1 MRIAVFHNL
10 PSGGAKRAMA
20 EMIRQLTAAGDTID
34 VFAPSTADETFFPS
48 SQVASSVTIVDAPTS
63 TASNRRLRLP
73 RFGQGLRDAAAV
85 QRSIA
90 DMIDA
95 AGYDV
100 AFVHHC
106 RFVQSPWVLAYL
118 QTPSVYFCQEPY
130 RIVYEA
136 RLRPDSRV
144 TRARLWM
151 PSIGIARIDR
161 ANIARADRILANS
174 DFSRESIL
182 RAYGIDSSAVPL
194 GVDASVFSPGRPDEK
209 DGYVLAVGAISR
221 FKGHRLVIEAVAK
234 IPESRRPPILI
245 IGDRTAGG
253 EVELLRAMAARGGV
267 AMEIRTL
274 VSDDELVA
282 AYRGASMVACA
293 AELEPFGLT
302 ALEAAAAGVPVVAV
316 REGGYRETVLDGVT
330 GLLVPDRRP
339 ESMASAFE
347 ELAGDAGLR
356 ARLGAAAVER
366 ARGEWSWERT
376 GAMARQHLAAA
387 ARSA

>member
-1 MRIAVFHNL
+1 
-10 PSGGAKRAMA
+10 MA
-20 EMIRQLTAAGDTID
+20 EMIRQLTAAGDTVD

-48 SQVASSVTIVDAPTS
+48 SRVASSVTIVDAPTS
-63 TASNRRLRLP
+63 TVSDRGLRLP

-90 DMIDA
+90 ATIDA

-106 RFVQSPWVLAYL
+106 RFVQSPWVLADL
-118 QTPSVYFCQEPY
+118 RTPSVYFCQEPY

-151 PSIGIARIDR
+151 PSIGVARIDR
-161 ANIARADRILANS
+161 ANIARADRVLANS

-182 RAYGIDSSAVPL
+182 RAYGIDSTAVHL
-194 GVDASVFSPGRPDEK
+194 GVDASVFSPGRPEEK
-209 DGYVLAVGAISR
+209 DRYVLAVGAISR
-221 FKGHRLVIEAVAK
+221 FKGHRLVIEALAH
-234 IPESRRPPILI
+234 IPDGRRPPMLI

-253 EVELLRAMAARGGV
+253 EVELLRAMATRGGV

-274 VSDDELVA
+274 VSDEELVA
-282 AYRGASMVACA
+282 AYRGASIVACA

-302 ALEAAAAGVPVVAV
+302 ALEAAAAAVPVVAV
-316 REGGYRETVLDGVT
+316 REGGYRETVVDGVT
-330 GLLVPDRRP
+330 GVLVPDRRVD
-339 ESMASAFE
+339 SMATAID
-347 ELAGDAGLR
+347 ELLADPRLRGRLGDAGM
-356 ARLGAAAVER
+356 ER

-387 ARSA
+387 SRSA

>member
-20 EMIRQLTAAGDTID
+20 EMIRQLAAAGDTVD

-63 TASNRRLRLP
+63 TVSDRRLRLP

-90 DMIDA
+90 ATIDA

-118 QTPSVYFCQEPY
+118 LTPSVYFCQEPY

-136 RLRPDSRV
+136 GLRPASRV

-161 ANIARADRILANS
+161 TNIARADRVLANS

-182 RAYGIDSSAVPL
+182 RAYGIDSTAVHL
-194 GVDASVFSPGRPDEK
+194 GVDASVFSMGRPEEK
-209 DGYVLAVGAISR
+209 DRYVLAVGAISR
-221 FKGHRLVIEAVAK
+221 FKGHRLVLEALAR
-234 IPESRRPPILI
+234 IPESRRPPMLI

-253 EVELLRAMAARGGV
+253 EVELLRAMATRGGV
-267 AMEIRTL
+267 TMEIRTL
-274 VSDDELVA
+274 VSDDELVT
-282 AYRGASMVACA
+282 AYRGASIVACA

-302 ALEAAAAGVPVVAV
+302 ALEAAAVGVPVVAV
-316 REGGYRETVLDGVT
+316 REGGYRETVVDGVT
-330 GLLVPDRRP
+330 GVLVPDRRP
-339 ESMASAFE
+339 ESMASALE
-347 ELAGDAGLR
+347 QLLADAGLR
-356 ARLGAAAVER
+356 ARLGAAATER
-366 ARGEWSWERT
+366 ARAEWSWERT